1 LSVPACILGLLPVC
15 NPSTG
20 LYSGACPMES
30 VFLND
35 INREQGYEGKHIF
48 SIYSKTDQWVGY
60 SVCYRLV
67 LYNEKP
73 TVKKKR
79 LLQIT
84 TQVPGQHGEK
94 VYENKNHDQ
103 TFQDSYEV
111 QRQMVLTHNVV

>member
-30 VFLND
+30 AFLND

-60 SVCYRLV
+60 SVCYR
-67 LYNEKP
+67 
-73 TVKKKR
+73 
-79 LLQIT
+79 IT

-94 VYENKNHDQ
+94 VYENKSHDQ

-111 QRQMVLTHNVV
+111 QRQMVLSHNVV